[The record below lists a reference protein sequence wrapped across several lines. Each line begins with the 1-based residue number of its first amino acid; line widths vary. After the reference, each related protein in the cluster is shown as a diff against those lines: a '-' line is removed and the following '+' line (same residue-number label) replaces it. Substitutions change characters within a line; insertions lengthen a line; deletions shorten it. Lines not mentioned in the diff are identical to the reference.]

1 MIRRETERQNSP
13 KVQEQAKEQEGVD
26 ENGDPIPTGEFE
38 YKMWCNRRNAEGL
51 PILPRPVA
59 GAPAP
64 KRPVASTA
72 AQIPV
77 GKLEE
82 IK

>member
-1 MIRRETERQNSP
+1 
-13 KVQEQAKEQEGVD
+13 
-26 ENGDPIPTGEFE
+26 
-38 YKMWCNRRNAEGL
+38 MWCNRRNAEGL

-59 GAPAP
+59 GGFVPP
-64 KRPVASTA
+64 KRAPASTA